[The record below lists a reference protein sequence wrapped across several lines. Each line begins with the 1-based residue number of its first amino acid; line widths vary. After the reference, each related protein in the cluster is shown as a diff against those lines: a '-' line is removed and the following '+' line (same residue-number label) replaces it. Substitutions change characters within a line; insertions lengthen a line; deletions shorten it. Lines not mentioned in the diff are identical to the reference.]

1 MLRAPL
7 VVAVCLGLLT
17 LAPAAEAAKP
27 VRGAAPTSLHGFLL
41 RADEPMQ
48 HSFARTP
55 SFAWNPVAGATRYQ
69 FQLATSAS
77 FRESGIVYQ
86 TSALT
91 TPVAAP
97 TVMLPWITGNPYALF
112 ARVRGISATSTTPW
126 SPAFG
131 FDMEPGAAPK
141 PLPVDPGLLRWTP
154 IEGADGYEIWFVDI
168 NNPTPKMETVFTNVL
183 DEREFYTFHRT
194 PSWTSTVRWRIRAL
208 RTDRTDDNQQSR
220 QNGLPAVGYGPWSSV
235 YSSTNPAFAGGQIQ
249 LGRTVSDVVSDGGP
263 GSAAHRLMPA
273 FTWTGDQ
280 AADGTSAELFRV
292 YVFTDKQCLNRVF
305 TSAVVGGPAYA
316 PRPFGPLALPALPTS
331 LPAARSSYLRD
342 GSEPDTYT
350 FDGNSVK
357 TTELSAPA
365 TPTTGVPSDSDT
377 STGGSTTPGPT
388 QVQVGSG
395 VLGAPV
401 DLWDT
406 DWPSSGYYWTVIP
419 VAAVSPGALKT
430 STSATAA
437 FGGTS
442 LGVANAVGFSSGDT
456 VLLGSG
462 LSQETVT
469 VITVSGSTLT
479 LAAPL
484 KFAHGVGEPIVRT
497 GGNLQYTDLELPQ
510 DVCDPKDPTQYKR
523 VARFGKN
530 SEPSLTAAG
539 ELFASGL
546 SPKGRLTAGTSS
558 QAFYGAPLVAWTPAL
573 GATVYEV
580 QWSKKRYPF
589 KPELDSQNSNAHGRI
604 TLGTSTVLPLKPGTW
619 YYRVRGFNY
628 SLPTG
633 AQQMSWSDPAKIV
646 VAKPKF
652 KVVGGGK

>member
-1 MLRAPL
+1 MLRASL
-7 VVAVCLGLLT
+7 AAVCLGLLT

-27 VRGAAPTSLHGFLL
+27 VRGTAPKNLHGFLL

-48 HSFARTP
+48 HAFARTP
-55 SFAWNPVAGATRYQ
+55 SFAWGPVPGATRYQ
-69 FQLATSAS
+69 FQLSTSAT
-77 FRESGIVYQ
+77 FRESGLVYQ
-86 TSALT
+86 TSSLT

-97 TVMLPWITGNPYALF
+97 TVMLPWITGNPHALF
-112 ARVRGISATSTTPW
+112 ARVRGIAGSSTTPW
-126 SPAFG
+126 SSAFG
-131 FDMEPGAAPK
+131 FDMQPGLAPK
-141 PLPVDPGLLRWTP
+141 PLPAAPGLLRWTP
-154 IEGADGYEIWFVDI
+154 VEGADGYELWFVDI

-208 RTDRTDDNQQSR
+208 RTDRTDDNRQTR

-235 YSSTNPAFAGGQIQ
+235 YSSTNPAFTGGPIT
-249 LGRTVSDVVSDGGP
+249 LGATISDVSSSGDP
-263 GSAAHRLMPA
+263 SSAAHRLMPA

-280 AADGTSAELFRV
+280 AIDGTSAELFRV

-316 PRPFGPLALPALPTS
+316 PRPFGPLALPS
-331 LPAARSSYLRD
+331 LPAALPAARASYLRD

-350 FDGNSVK
+350 FDGVSVR

-365 TPTTGVPSDSDT
+365 TPTTGVPADSDT
-377 STGGSTTPGPT
+377 GSTGPGPQ
-388 QVQVGSG
+388 QVDVGSG

-430 STSATAA
+430 STSTTAA
-437 FGGTS
+437 IGGTS
-442 LGVANAVGFSSGDT
+442 INVASSVGFSSGDS
-456 VLLGSG
+456 VLLGNTTN
-462 LSQETVT
+462 QEPVT
-469 VITVSGSTLT
+469 VVTVSGSTLT

-484 KFAHGVGEPIVRT
+484 KFAHGVGEPMVRT
-497 GGNLQYTDLELPQ
+497 GGNLQYQDLELPQ
-510 DVCDPKDPTQYKR
+510 DVCAPPYNR
-523 VARFGKN
+523 VSRFGKN

-546 SPKGRLTAGTSS
+546 SPKGRLTSGTSS

-573 GATVYEV
+573 GASVYEV

-589 KPELDSQNSNAHGRI
+589 KPEPNPQNQNALGTI

-628 SLPTG
+628 ALPTG

-652 KVVGGGK
+652 RVVGGGK